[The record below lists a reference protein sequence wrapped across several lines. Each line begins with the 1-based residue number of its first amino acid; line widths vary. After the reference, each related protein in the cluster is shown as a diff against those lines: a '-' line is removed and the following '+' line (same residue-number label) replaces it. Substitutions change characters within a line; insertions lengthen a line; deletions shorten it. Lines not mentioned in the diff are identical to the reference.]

1 MGSIL
6 FVSYACLLKIKVV
19 PVMWLHYVSRS
30 PPLIKTLITFSY
42 KMFLQKAFIALL
54 LENTCVTPTNR
65 RTKIFGNNLPF
76 LRNAKGNLSALF
88 TKMLFIQQKKPKL
101 NTQSDSI
108 KAKLFI

>member
-1 MGSIL
+1 MQIMLAIL
-6 FVSYACLLKIKVV
+6 AD
-19 PVMWLHYVSRS
+19 
-30 PPLIKTLITFSY
+30 TFS
-42 KMFLQKAFIALL
+42 KASKNTNTLL
-54 LENTCVTPTNR
+54 LENTCVTLKNR